1 MTEEKRYSR
10 QEGNVE
16 TVVQLMLLPTALNK
30 QLYVDVIRSDAR
42 MLNEAGVEKEQIEEF
57 IQGELWRY
65 DYDHRK
71 EVIY

>member
-1 MTEEKRYSR
+1 MTEEKKYSR

-16 TVVQLMLLPTALNK
+16 TVVKLMILPTTLNK
-30 QLYVDVIRSDAR
+30 QLYVDVIRNSAR
-42 MLNEAGVEKEQIEEF
+42 MLKDAGFEKSTIEDF

-71 EVIY
+71 EVIL